1 MLFMARRSPSR
12 SAPDRSTDRSSPPSA
27 HAEQPSRSSSERS
40 GGRGG
45 RSGRGHAGN
54 SGSGYW
60 IYGHHAVQAALT
72 NPERVIHDFLATR
85 EAATSFEGASHKPQI
100 VDRERLDK
108 LCERDA
114 VHQGVCLRVE
124 PLETLAIPDIVERT
138 GPVLVLDQVTDPRNI
153 GAILRSAAAFGA
165 AALLV
170 QDRNAPQESGAMA
183 KAASGALDVVPI
195 LREVNLSRA
204 LQALQAEN
212 FWVVGL
218 DAGGTRLDGKGFAGR
233 RVALVL
239 GAEGAGLRR
248 LTRETCD
255 EIASVYMPGE
265 MESLNVSNAAA
276 VALYELVRP
285 V

>member
-1 MLFMARRSPSR
+1 MARRSPSR
-12 SAPDRSTDRSSPPSA
+12 SAPDRSTDRSARHAGNAEHGSSP
-27 HAEQPSRSSSERS
+27 S
-40 GGRGG
+40 GGRTRERGG
-45 RSGRGHAGN
+45 RSGRGHAAS
-54 SGSGYW
+54 SGPGYW
-60 IYGHHAVQAALT
+60 IYGHHAVQAALA

-85 EAATSFEGASHKPQI
+85 EAAASFENASRKPQI
-100 VDRERLDK
+100 VDRERLDR

-124 PLETLAIPDIVERT
+124 PLETLAIPDIVERK

-218 DAGGTRLDGKGFAGR
+218 DAGGTRLDGKSFAGR

-255 EIASVYMPGE
+255 EIASVYMPGD

>member
-1 MLFMARRSPSR
+1 MARRSPSR
-12 SAPDRSTDRSSPPSA
+12 SAPDRSTDRSAP
-27 HAEQPSRSSSERS
+27 HAGNADHGSSQPGGRTRERS
-40 GGRGG
+40 G
-45 RSGRGHAGN
+45 RSGRGHAAS
-54 SGSGYW
+54 SGPGYW
-60 IYGHHAVQAALT
+60 IYGYHAVQAALA

-85 EAATSFEGASHKPQI
+85 EAAASFENASRKPQI
-100 VDRERLDK
+100 VDRERLDR

-124 PLETLAIPDIVERT
+124 PLETLAIPDIVERK

-204 LQALQAEN
+204 LQALQAED

-218 DAGGTRLDGKGFAGR
+218 DAGGTRLDGKSFAGR

-255 EIASVYMPGE
+255 EIASVYMPGD

-285 V
+285 I

>member
-1 MLFMARRSPSR
+1 MARRSPSR
-12 SAPDRSTDRSSPPSA
+12 SAPDRSTDRSSPSTGNA
-27 HAEQPSRSSSERS
+27 DHGTHTS
-40 GGRGG
+40 GGRTRERGG
-45 RSGRGHAGN
+45 RSGRDSAAS
-54 SGSGYW
+54 SGPGYW
-60 IYGHHAVQAALT
+60 IYGHHAVQAALA

-85 EAATSFEGASHKPQI
+85 EAAASFENASRKPQI
-100 VDRERLDK
+100 VDRERLDR

-218 DAGGTRLDGKGFAGR
+218 DAGGTRLDGKSFAGR

-255 EIASVYMPGE
+255 EIASVYMPGD

>member
-1 MLFMARRSPSR
+1 MARRSPSR
-12 SAPDRSTDRSSPPSA
+12 SAPDRSTDRSAPHAGTTDHGSSPL
-27 HAEQPSRSSSERS
+27 
-40 GGRGG
+40 GGRTRERGG
-45 RSGRGHAGN
+45 RSVRGHAAS
-54 SGSGYW
+54 SGPGYW
-60 IYGHHAVQAALT
+60 IYGHHAVQAALA

-85 EAATSFEGASHKPQI
+85 EAAASFENASRKPQI
-100 VDRERLDK
+100 VDRERLDR

-124 PLETLAIPDIVERT
+124 PLETLAIPDIVERK

-204 LQALQAEN
+204 LQALQAED

-218 DAGGTRLDGKGFAGR
+218 DAGGTRLDGKSFAGR

-255 EIASVYMPGE
+255 EIASVYMPGD

>member
-1 MLFMARRSPSR
+1 M
-12 SAPDRSTDRSSPPSA
+12 
-27 HAEQPSRSSSERS
+27 
-40 GGRGG
+40 
-45 RSGRGHAGN
+45 
-54 SGSGYW
+54 
-60 IYGHHAVQAALT
+60 YGHHAVQAALA

-85 EAATSFEGASHKPQI
+85 EAAASFENASRKPQI
-100 VDRERLDK
+100 VDRERLDR

-218 DAGGTRLDGKGFAGR
+218 DAGGTRLDGKSFAGR

-255 EIASVYMPGE
+255 EIASVYMPGD